1 MCLRTVLLL
10 VMAVAAL
17 GAPRLG
23 RAAIRVRKP
32 AVPQKAV
39 GRKPTPSRGFFV
51 GSVIFVRGSQIVAEL
66 PGGTRPKE
74 RFIVFDPGLR
84 RKGKAVV
91 VRKLDQDVVLLK
103 AEGRFSVSSG
113 DRLARESEQE
123 AAARVLRANRLQDYR
138 EFLELFPKSRFRP
151 RIAREMFRL
160 VLKSSYPTFPG
171 SVIEGRIR
179 LVEAVS
185 QEIPL
190 AQVGIKLDRFI
201 IARTDGKGRFRIEGI
216 PKLPEAVRVELGV
229 KDPKFR
235 LDKPVAVELPAGKL
249 VERAVEIPVKLT
261 PTLLVGTVVDERG
274 APLPAAEVWTA
285 PYTMEVLTDD
295 AGGYRIARRK
305 RTDAG
310 EGETLDE
317 PLLGGEYEVFAFRK
331 GYTVGHVTVSAE
343 SFRHNPVPPI
353 RLERMD
359 LAAEPL
365 PELNV
370 DLARFLELPSE
381 SVQPAGAGPRIS
393 P

>member
-1 MCLRTVLLL
+1 MRFRPVLLL
-10 VMAVAAL
+10 VLAAAVL
-17 GAPRLG
+17 GAPRPAG
-23 RAAIRVRKP
+23 SAIRVRKP
-32 AVPQKAV
+32 GPP
-39 GRKPTPSRGFFV
+39 RKTVNRNRTPSKGFLA

-66 PGGTRPKE
+66 PGGARPKE
-74 RFIVFDPGLR
+74 RLIVFDAGLR
-84 RKGKAVV
+84 RKGRAVV
-91 VRKLDQDVVLLK
+91 VRKLDKDVVLLRT
-103 AEGRFSVSSG
+103 EGRFSVSPG
-113 DRLARESEQE
+113 DRLARETERE

-138 EFLELFPKSRFRP
+138 EFLEIFPKSRFRP

-179 LVEAVS
+179 LAEAVTR
-185 QEIPL
+185 EVPL
-190 AQVGIKLDRFI
+190 AQVLIKLDRFI
-201 IARTDGKGRFRIEGI
+201 IARTDSKGRFRIEGI

-249 VERAVEIPVKLT
+249 VERSVEIPVKLT

-274 APLPAAEVWTA
+274 VPLPAAEVWTA

-295 AGGYRIARRK
+295 AGAYRIARRK
-305 RTDAG
+305 RADAG
-310 EGETLDE
+310 EGGAVDE

-331 GYTVGHVTVSAE
+331 GYTVGHATVSAE
-343 SFRHNPVPPI
+343 SFRDNPVPPI

-365 PELNV
+365 PDLNV
-370 DLARFLELPSE
+370 DLARFLELPPE

>member
-1 MCLRTVLLL
+1 MRLRPVLLL
-10 VMAVAAL
+10 VIAAAAL
-17 GAPRLG
+17 GAPHPG
-23 RAAIRVRKP
+23 GTAIRVRKP
-32 AVPQKAV
+32 SLPQKAT
-39 GRKPTPSRGFFV
+39 GRKRTSSKGFFV
-51 GSVIFVRGSQIVAEL
+51 GSVIFVRGSQVVAEL
-66 PGGTRPKE
+66 PGGARPKE
-74 RFIVFDPGLR
+74 RLIVFDAGLR

-91 VRKLDQDVVLLK
+91 VRKLDKDVFLLRT
-103 AEGRFSVSSG
+103 EGRFPVSSG
-113 DRLARESEQE
+113 DRLARESERE
-123 AAARVLRANRLQDYR
+123 AAARVLRANRLPDYR

-179 LVEAVS
+179 LAETVS
-185 QEIPL
+185 QKIPL
-190 AQVGIKLDRFI
+190 GQVLIKLDRFI
-201 IARTDGKGRFRIEGI
+201 IARTDGTGRFRIEGI
-216 PKLPEAVRVELGV
+216 PRLPEPVRVELGV
-229 KDPKFR
+229 KDPKFQVAG
-235 LDKPVAVELPAGKL
+235 PVTVDLPAGER
-249 VERAVEIPVKLT
+249 VERSVEIPVKLT
-261 PTLLVGTVVDERG
+261 PTRLVGSVTDERG

-295 AGGYRIARRK
+295 AGGYRITRRK
-305 RTDAG
+305 RAG
-310 EGETLDE
+310 EGEALDE

-331 GYTVGHVTVSAE
+331 GYTVGRATVSAE
-343 SFRHNPVPPI
+343 SFRDNPVPAI

-365 PELNV
+365 PELNL